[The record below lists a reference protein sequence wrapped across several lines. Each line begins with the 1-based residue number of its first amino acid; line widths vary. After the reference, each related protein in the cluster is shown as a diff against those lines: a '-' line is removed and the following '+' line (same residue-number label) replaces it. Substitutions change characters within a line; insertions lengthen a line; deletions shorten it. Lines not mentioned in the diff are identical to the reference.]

1 MIRHLPSELWAFD
14 AEWIPDVSSGRRV
27 YDLPAEA
34 DDREVLDEMWE
45 RGGACDDNP
54 RPFLK
59 TVLCRVVSIAAVI
72 RKQAP
77 DGSVSLLLHALPQP
91 GDEHLGEADLI
102 GRFLEAV
109 GRAKP
114 QLVGFNSRSADLVI
128 LVQRA
133 LAHRLTLPEFC
144 RRPPKPWEGMDYF
157 ARGSDA
163 HLDLKEEFGGWGKAT
178 PSLHEL
184 ATVCRIPGKIGLDA
198 HSVVDLWLAG
208 DVRRIVQYN
217 ECDALSTYLLWLRA
231 ALLTGHLSPEQ
242 HAREERQLEEL
253 LAARATLPGHEHL
266 RAYLDAWLELNR
278 GDDAPDS

>member
-1 MIRHLPSELWAFD
+1 MIRHLPPELWAFD
-14 AEWIPDVSSGRRV
+14 AEWIPDVASGRRV

-45 RGGACDDNP
+45 RGGACDDDP

-59 TVLCRVVSIAAVI
+59 TVLCRVVSIAAVV
-72 RKQAP
+72 RKQMP
-77 DGSVSLLLHALPQP
+77 DGKVSLLLHALPQP

-114 QLVGFNSRSADLVI
+114 QLVGFNSRSADLII
-128 LVQRA
+128 LLQRA

-231 ALLTGHLSPEQ
+231 ALLTGHLSPDR
-242 HAREERQLEEL
+242 HAREEQHLEEL
-253 LAARATLPGHEHL
+253 LTARAPLPGHEHL
-266 RAYLDAWLELNR
+266 QTYLMAWQELRAM
-278 GDDAPDS
+278 